1 MSNILTFV
9 LRNSMGDSTNNGLT
23 SKVNKVNLHYGP
35 DMDIDNIPND
45 ELILV
50 ERTLFGKQSNYAVP
64 ASIFK
69 SGVHSMFG
77 GNFIHTSD
85 SRFPSEAPIKVH
97 DRVEV
102 TVNKYREQEEKE
114 FNDSLNI
121 QSYRL

>member
-9 LRNSMGDSTNNGLT
+9 LRNSLGDSTNNGLT
-23 SKVNKVNLHYGP
+23 SKEDTLVLHHGP
-35 DMDIDNIPND
+35 DMQVDMIPGD

-50 ERTLFGKQSNYAVP
+50 ERTIFGKQSNYAVP
-64 ASIFK
+64 ASIFN

-77 GNFIHTSD
+77 GNFIYTSD
-85 SRFPSEAPIKVH
+85 SRFPSDGPIKVH

>member
-1 MSNILTFV
+1 MSNILTYV
-9 LRNSMGDSTNNGLT
+9 LRNSLGDSTNNGLT
-23 SKVNKVNLHYGP
+23 SREDSIILHYGP
-35 DMDIDNIPND
+35 DMQVDMIPDD

-50 ERTLFGKQSNYAVP
+50 ERTIFGKQSNYAVP

-85 SRFPSEAPIKVH
+85 SRFPSDAPISVH